1 MAVLNSGLGGTSG
14 YGEQS
19 FKTTGGYTGSLDD
32 GSRLVDISGVFGSG
46 GMDVYGAR
54 YTSIY
59 INTNGLITFNSA
71 QPSYTPAALTTLGQP
86 SLAPFWTD
94 IDISKGGDIY
104 WDIDATTGKI
114 TVTWLNVAPY
124 TGGGTNSFQAVIT
137 NLGGGDFGVDYI
149 YNSIGFTNGY
159 AGQATVGISDG
170 SGSQTLLEGSG
181 DAAFLATYA
190 GNDFDTNDPAGV
202 YSMQFEAGQ
211 VFQGDGVVDGTAGN
225 DLIDTSYVGDPDGD
239 RIDAND
245 ATGYAGTT
253 GQADYV
259 LAGAGNDT
267 VNSGLGN
274 DIVYGGSG
282 NDVVNA
288 GTGDDQVYGDDGNDS
303 LDGSSGNDSLY
314 GGAGDDTLSGGIATT
329 GTSYTPSYTEV
340 TAALQ
345 SVAGTNG
352 RPNFTVNTVSG
363 DNDLTTGTSG
373 TLTGFRLGNSDAVET
388 HTHTASSQLAG
399 GQILFN
405 AINSNETL
413 TIVIDGVTLNLN
425 TAIASGA
432 VTFNGNGVYAI
443 NASGQVIRIGSGSSS
458 TTNGTLT
465 INVPFTS
472 LSLTSG
478 GTTTGTG
485 AGLYY
490 EFYANTNPLNVAAE
504 AAGNDYLSGGLGND
518 SLLGYDG
525 NDTLSGD
532 EGNDT
537 LDGGNGNDSLNGGIG
552 DDSVLGAAGNDTLL
566 GGDGR
571 DSLYGGADAD
581 SLAGD
586 AGNDLLYGGDGNDT
600 LDGGADN
607 DTLYGD
613 AGNDS
618 LLGAAGNDNL
628 FGGVG
633 NDTLLGG
640 DGDDS
645 LDGGADADSL
655 IGEAGNDTLNGGA
668 GADWLYG
675 GGGMDYADY
684 SGSGAGVNVDLA
696 AGTGLGGDAQ
706 GDVLGGIDG
715 VFGSAF
721 DDTLLGYDPEST
733 LPGDLWT
740 NVLYGAAGNDS
751 IDGRGGSDSLYGGTG
766 NDTVIGGAGN
776 DLVDGGDGN
785 DSLSGDA
792 GNDTLAGGLGDD
804 RLYGGADNDTLSG
817 DAGNDL
823 LYGGTGNDSL
833 SGGTDNDTLYGDD
846 GADTLDGGDGNDSL
860 SGDAGND
867 TLVGGLGDDRLYGGA
882 DNDALS
888 GDAGNDLLYGGMGT
902 DSLLGGADNDTLY
915 GDDGADTLDGGAGS
929 DLLFGGLGNDS
940 LLGGTENDTL
950 NGDEG
955 NDTLLGGDGDDRLNG
970 GADNDSLS
978 GGAGD
983 DLLYGGDGDDSL
995 SGGDGNDTLS
1005 GDLGNDSL
1013 SGGLGNDWLFGGDGS
1028 DALSG
1033 DAGNDGLSGDA
1044 GNDLLYGGAGND
1056 LLYGGVGN
1064 DTLYGGLGD
1073 DVVYGDAGDDTL
1085 HGDAGAD
1092 TLYGG
1097 AGNDLFIA
1105 DGNSDAFGDVV
1116 DGSENSGDNDV
1127 LDLTS
1132 WGWARTN
1139 ILYDPMNPENGTVE
1153 FLDSTGAVIGTM
1165 SFSNIEKV
1173 IPCFTP
1179 GVMIATARGD
1189 VAVENLCAGDL
1200 VVTRDHGLQPIR
1212 WIGNRKLGLA
1222 DLIAQPRLQPVM
1234 IGQGALGFGL
1244 PLRDTLV
1251 SPQHRMLIEGA
1262 LPEMLFAEAEVL
1274 VAATHLTALPGIVQ
1288 ILPPGVTYIHLLLEH
1303 HEIICANGAWSESFQ
1318 PAEQML
1324 NALEDGPRAEIAAL
1338 FPELMADHTDYPA
1351 ARPTLKA
1358 HEAKVLLSA

>member
-46 GMDVYGAR
+46 GMDVYGSR
-54 YTSIY
+54 FTSIY
-59 INTNGLITFNSA
+59 INTNGLITFSSA

-114 TVTWLNVAPY
+114 TITWLNVAPY
-124 TGGGTNSFQAVIT
+124 SGTGTNSFQAVIT
-137 NLGGGDFGVDYI
+137 NLGGGDFGVDYL
-149 YNSIGFTNGY
+149 YNSVGFTNGY
-159 AGQATVGISDG
+159 AGQATVGISNG
-170 SGSQTLLEGSG
+170 SSSQTLLEGSG

-245 ATGYAGTT
+245 GTGYSGTT

-259 LAGAGNDT
+259 LAGTGNDT
-267 VNSGLGN
+267 VNSGLGH

-288 GTGDDQVYGDDGNDS
+288 GIGNDSIFGDDGNDS

-314 GGAGDDTLSGGIATT
+314 GGAGDDTLSGGTATT
-329 GTSYTPSYTEV
+329 GTTYTPGYTEV

-373 TLTGFRLGNSDAVET
+373 TLTGFRLGNTDAVET

-405 AINSNETL
+405 AINGNETL
-413 TIVIDGVTLNLN
+413 TIVIDGVTIDLN
-425 TAIASGA
+425 TAIASGM
-432 VTFNGNGVYAI
+432 VTFNGNAVYAI
-443 NASGQVIRIGSGSSS
+443 NASGQVIRIGSGASS

-465 INVPFTS
+465 INVPYTR
-472 LSLTSG
+472 LALTSG
-478 GTTTGTG
+478 GTTTGTA

-490 EFYANTNPLNVAAE
+490 EYYANTNPLNVAAE
-504 AAGNDYLSGGLGND
+504 AAGDDYLSGGLGND

-525 NDTLSGD
+525 NDTLFGD
-532 EGNDT
+532 DGNDT

-552 DDSVLGAAGNDTLL
+552 DDSLLGLVGSDTLL

-581 SLAGD
+581 SLTGD

-618 LLGAAGNDNL
+618 LLGAAGNDSL
-628 FGGVG
+628 FGGAG
-633 NDTLLGG
+633 NDTLYGG
-640 DGDDS
+640 DGNDS
-645 LDGGADADSL
+645 LDGGTEADSL
-655 IGEAGNDTLNGGA
+655 YGDTGNDTLNGGA
-668 GADWLYG
+668 GADQLYG
-675 GGGMDYADY
+675 GAGMDYVDY
-684 SGSGAGVNVDLA
+684 SGSGAAVDIDFA

-706 GDVLGGIDG
+706 GDVLNSLDGI
-715 VFGSAF
+715 FGSAF
-721 DDTLLGYDPEST
+721 DDTLLGYDGEST

-751 IDGRGGSDSLYGGTG
+751 IDGRAGSDRLYGGTG

-776 DLVDGGDGN
+776 DLVEGGDGN
-785 DSLSGDA
+785 DSLTGDA
-792 GNDTLAGGLGDD
+792 GNDSLTGGLGDD

-817 DAGNDL
+817 DAGND
-823 LYGGTGNDSL
+823 SL
-833 SGGTDNDTLYGDD
+833 I
-846 GADTLDGGDGNDSL
+846 GGDGNDSINASLGNDTVDAGAGDDSVDAGSGNDLVYGGDGQDSIFGGADSDTIYGGAGHDLIFGGDGTDLINGDAGNDTL

-867 TLVGGLGDDRLYGGA
+867 TLYGGA
-882 DNDALS
+882 DNDLV
-888 GDAGNDLLYGGMGT
+888 YGG
-902 DSLLGGADNDTLY
+902 
-915 GDDGADTLDGGAGS
+915 DGN
-929 DLLFGGLGNDS
+929 DLLFGGLGN
-940 LLGGTENDTL
+940 
-950 NGDEG
+950 
-955 NDTLLGGDGDDRLNG
+955 
-970 GADNDSLS
+970 
-978 GGAGD
+978 
-983 DLLYGGDGDDSL
+983 
-995 SGGDGNDTLS
+995 
-1005 GDLGNDSL
+1005 
-1013 SGGLGNDWLFGGDGS
+1013 
-1028 DALSG
+1028 
-1033 DAGNDGLSGDA
+1033 
-1044 GNDLLYGGAGND
+1044 
-1056 LLYGGVGN
+1056 
-1064 DTLYGGLGD
+1064 

-1085 HGDAGAD
+1085 QGDAGAD

-1097 AGNDLFIA
+1097 TGNDLFFV
-1105 DGNSDAFGDVV
+1105 DGNSDAFGDVIV
-1116 DGSENSGDNDV
+1116 GSENVGDNDV

-1139 ILYDPMNPENGTVE
+1139 IIYDPMNPENGTVE
-1153 FLDSTGAVIGTM
+1153 FLDGAGLVIGTM
-1165 SFSNIEKV
+1165 TFSNIEKV

-1179 GVMIATARGD
+1179 GVKITTGRGD
-1189 VAVENLCAGDL
+1189 VVVEDLRAGDL
-1200 VVTRDHGLQPIR
+1200 LVTRDHGLQPIR
-1212 WIGNRKLGLA
+1212 WIGSRKLGLG
-1222 DLIAQPRLQPVM
+1222 DLIAQPHLQPVR
-1234 IGQGALGFGL
+1234 IGQGALGCGL
-1244 PLRDTLV
+1244 PRRDTLV

-1262 LPEMLFAEAEVL
+1262 LPEMLFGEAEVL
-1274 VAATHLTALPGIVQ
+1274 VAATHLTTLPGVVQ
-1288 ILPPGVTYIHLLLEH
+1288 ILPPGVTYIHLLLAH
-1303 HEIICANGAWSESFQ
+1303 HEIICANGAWTESFQ
-1318 PAEQML
+1318 PAERML
-1324 NALEDGPRAEIAAL
+1324 DAMEDGPRAEIAEL
-1338 FPELMADHTDYPA
+1338 FPDLMLDHADYPA
-1351 ARPTLKA
+1351 ARLTLKA